1 MRATRVGPLVPGLA
15 AAAGAALVL
24 AFAPWELWLVAPL
37 SIAALYAL
45 LQPLSPRRA
54 ALAGFVFGV
63 GYFGLGVNWV
73 YHSLRLFGGATSFF
87 AVFLVALLVA
97 ICALFPMATAW
108 LWARI
113 RGAGGRSTP
122 TLQVRDAWLFA
133 ALWSL
138 SELAR
143 GKVLGGFPW
152 IIVGYSQTDGPLG
165 TLAPVMGVYG
175 IGFLLVGASASL
187 VVVLRGAT
195 VRSRASAIAGIVIL
209 AGMSAVASTLEFTE
223 AKSTT
228 LGVRLVQANI
238 AQSLK
243 FDPDQLE
250 RSLRDYRELSL
261 KALPDD
267 IAVVVWPETAIP
279 ASFDRVLPDLA
290 PWIEEVEARNIDV
303 LSGGFEREGERTW
316 NAVRQLGG
324 TEQIYRKHHLVPF
337 GEYLPFR
344 SVLEIFAALVEIPG
358 SDLSR
363 GSDQVVPLTIA
374 GEAIGVSICYE
385 DVFGEELRSLV
396 PESTVLVNVSN
407 DAWFGDSAAPHQ
419 HEQKARMRARELARP
434 LIRATNT
441 GVSSSI
447 AYNGAIE
454 GRIANDVRGTLDV
467 RVTPRTGLTW
477 YARTGN
483 WPVFAAAIA
492 ILSMAF
498 LAAFGHDYRKAH
510 VGVESS

>member
-1 MRATRVGPLVPGLA
+1 MA
-15 AAAGAALVL
+15 AAVGAALVL

-45 LQPLSPRRA
+45 LQPLSPRCA
-54 ALAGFVFGV
+54 ALTGFAFGI

-87 AVFLVALLVA
+87 AILLVALLVA
-97 ICALFPMATAW
+97 LCALSPMMTAW

-113 RGAGGRSTP
+113 RCAGGRSTP
-122 TLQVRDAWLFA
+122 SLQVRDAWLFA
-133 ALWSL
+133 ALWSI
-138 SELAR
+138 SELGR

-175 IGFLLVGASASL
+175 IGFLLIGASASL
-187 VVVLRGAT
+187 IVVLRGAT

-223 AKSTT
+223 AKGTM

-238 AQSLK
+238 PQSLK
-243 FDPDQLE
+243 FDPDRLE
-250 RSLRDYRELSL
+250 RSLRDYRNLTL
-261 KALPDD
+261 VALPED
-267 IAVVVWPETAIP
+267 IDVVVWPETAIP
-279 ASFDRVLPDLA
+279 ASFDRVLPGLA

-324 TEQIYRKHHLVPF
+324 TEQIYRKRHLVPF

-344 SVLEIFAALVEIPG
+344 SVLEVFAALVEIPG

-363 GSDQVVPLTIA
+363 GSGQVVPLKIA
-374 GEAIGVSICYE
+374 DEAIGVSICYE
-385 DVFGEELRSLV
+385 DVFGEELRALV

-434 LIRATNT
+434 LIRVTNT

-447 AYNGAIE
+447 AYDGVVE

-467 RVTPRTGLTW
+467 HVAPRTGLTW

-483 WPVFAAAIA
+483 WPVLATAIA
-492 ILSMAF
+492 TLCTAI
-498 LAAFGHDYRKAH
+498 LAALLRVRASRHRASIVDVSTARSGTP
-510 VGVESS
+510 